1 MKLWTMP
8 YRATQDG
15 RVMVESSDKMW
26 STGEGNSKPLQYS
39 CHEQYESRTWKV
51 TSHIWK
57 GCKLLIFRV
66 ADSHY
71 SFWNP
76 KTGNEWSRAYS
87 CSLGSHWSHS
97 TNISVNTS
105 RAPKVLY
112 FAWIL
117 LLTPCEYYSD
127 KPVHVLSNF
136 IISCCCCSFSCVL
149 LFVSPWTAAPQVSL
163 SFAISQNFLKFM
175 SIKSMMPSNHLILC
189 HPLLLPSIFPRIRVF
204 SNESALCI
212 RWPKY
217 WSFSFIISPPNE
229 Y

>member
-1 MKLWTMP
+1 MELWTML

-15 RVMVESSDKMW
+15 WVMVESSDKMW
-26 STGEGNSKPLQYS
+26 STGEGNGKPLQYS
-39 CHEQYESRTWKV
+39 CHEQYESMTWKV

-97 TNISVNTS
+97 TNISVNAS

-117 LLTPCEYYSD
+117 LLTPCENYSD
-127 KPVHVLSNF
+127 KPIHVLSNF
-136 IISCCCCSFSCVL
+136 IIPVVRLVVSYCLCPHELQHPRFPCPSPSPGVCSNSCPLSQWYHPTIPPPVVSFSSAFNLSQHQGLFQGASSYRVAKASVL
-149 LFVSPWTAAPQVSL
+149 PMN
-163 SFAISQNFLKFM
+163 I
-175 SIKSMMPSNHLILC
+175 
-189 HPLLLPSIFPRIRVF
+189 
-204 SNESALCI
+204 
-212 RWPKY
+212 
-217 WSFSFIISPPNE
+217 
-229 Y
+229 

>member
-136 IISCCCCSFSCVL
+136 IISCCCCSCPSPSPRIFLNSCPLSQWCHPTISSSVTPFSCLQSFPESGCFPMSL
-149 LFVSPWTAAPQVSL
+149 LFA
-163 SFAISQNFLKFM
+163 
-175 SIKSMMPSNHLILC
+175 
-189 HPLLLPSIFPRIRVF
+189 
-204 SNESALCI
+204 
-212 RWPKY
+212 
-217 WSFSFIISPPNE
+217 
-229 Y
+229 